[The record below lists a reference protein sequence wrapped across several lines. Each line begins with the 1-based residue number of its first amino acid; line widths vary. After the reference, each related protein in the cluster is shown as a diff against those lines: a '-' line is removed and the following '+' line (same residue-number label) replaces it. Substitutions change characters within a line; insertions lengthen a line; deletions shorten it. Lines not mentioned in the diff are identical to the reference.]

1 MATEKIGDAADK
13 QIQSRTESMTVEERW
28 AERSKRA
35 LENASRAPP
44 AHKYSGM
51 TQFIE
56 WPTFETLIA
65 QKRSNRSRQ
74 GRGWS
79 GYCV

>member
-35 LENASRAPP
+35 LENASRSPP
-44 AHKYSGM
+44 AHKYSGIDAVYRM
-51 TQFIE
+51 
-56 WPTFETLIA
+56 PP
-65 QKRSNRSRQ
+65 
-74 GRGWS
+74 
-79 GYCV
+79 C